1 MTRRSIS
8 LFSAALAALLWAN
21 VVVATS
27 NSVQDQTSTTRPKS
41 VVVDTKLSE
50 AWGLVEEFGFS
61 ISNFQLD
68 HQGEKNTLNIII
80 RYRYRPN
87 LTRAEYPDFTL
98 IAKDIENLL
107 GHYPDKSDYWEL
119 VNNRLTQMILQ
130 KYPVLAEITS
140 QIEVSPTPSVRY
152 PRMSIVTRRQPAT
165 KGRARK

>member
-1 MTRRSIS
+1 LTKRSTS
-8 LFSAALAALLWAN
+8 VFPAALAVLLWTNFAG
-21 VVVATS
+21 AAS
-27 NSVQDQTSTTRPKS
+27 NTDQISSNRSAPI
-41 VVVDTKLSE
+41 VVDTKLSVGT
-50 AWGLVEEFGFS
+50 GLVEEFGFS

-87 LTRAEYPDFTL
+87 LTRDEYPDFTL
-98 IAKDIENLL
+98 IAKDLENLL
-107 GHYPDKSDYWEL
+107 GNYPDKSDYWEL
-119 VNNRLTQMILQ
+119 VNKRLTQMILQ